1 LMDIKW
7 AIKKSFIFGVLVLL
21 ITSLFSIVTYFLS
34 VYVQDHVGNQSV
46 MLSGIITAIAVAVGY
61 DPLKKILT
69 RLTDKYLYQ
78 GGYDFHGVLSTF
90 SRDLR
95 RFTNTGS
102 IAQYV
107 VNIITKSFRSQN
119 CAFFLYNRD
128 ANKFRSIATV
138 EMAKDIVVE
147 TTPATE
153 EFYKEYC
160 STVSS
165 CHIIKRSYL
174 KKISKKFHSAYAKTL
189 VEIMDNNDV
198 ELILFM
204 FFKDDMVGFFTLG
217 GRKSGE
223 KYNERDIK
231 LLEILAN
238 ESAVSIRTVDLY
250 KGKGSI
256 HNVDFEQL
264 DVD

>member
-1 LMDIKW
+1 
-7 AIKKSFIFGVLVLL
+7 
-21 ITSLFSIVTYFLS
+21 
-34 VYVQDHVGNQSV
+34 
-46 MLSGIITAIAVAVGY
+46 
-61 DPLKKILT
+61 
-69 RLTDKYLYQ
+69 
-78 GGYDFHGVLSTF
+78 
-90 SRDLR
+90 
-95 RFTNTGS
+95 
-102 IAQYV
+102 
-107 VNIITKSFRSQN
+107 
-119 CAFFLYNRD
+119 
-128 ANKFRSIATV
+128 
-138 EMAKDIVVE
+138 
-147 TTPATE
+147 
-153 EFYKEYC
+153 
-160 STVSS
+160 
-165 CHIIKRSYL
+165 
-174 KKISKKFHSAYAKTL
+174 
-189 VEIMDNNDV
+189 V